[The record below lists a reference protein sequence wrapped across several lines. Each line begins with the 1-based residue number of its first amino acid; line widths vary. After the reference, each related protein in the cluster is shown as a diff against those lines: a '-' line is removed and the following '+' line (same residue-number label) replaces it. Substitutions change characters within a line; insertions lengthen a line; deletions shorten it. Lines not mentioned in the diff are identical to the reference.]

1 MSHKKVFKV
10 EGKPTIHS
18 GKYFCVLHVWTSYFL
33 LLSCLNVF
41 NHKVFMW

>member
-18 GKYFCVLHVWTSYFL
+18 GVLIFL
-33 LLSCLNVF
+33 CAACLDLLF
-41 NHKVFMW
+41 PPAFMS